1 MSANVFCSCSLDV
14 FSPIPVRETVRES
27 SESGDPPDVR
37 FPPAPLISTLFGQ
50 GRVLSANKTAR
61 PSLQAFVPSSTVRA
75 RSTPSAYSLERASG
89 LSERVCYI
97 LVMTK
102 PATKDRILK
111 AVEDL
116 PDDATLEEAIEKLCF
131 LAKVERGVKQA
142 NEGNTVPHDEVKDR
156 LLG

>member
-1 MSANVFCSCSLDV
+1 
-14 FSPIPVRETVRES
+14 
-27 SESGDPPDVR
+27 
-37 FPPAPLISTLFGQ
+37 
-50 GRVLSANKTAR
+50 
-61 PSLQAFVPSSTVRA
+61 
-75 RSTPSAYSLERASG
+75 
-89 LSERVCYI
+89 
-97 LVMTK
+97 MTE

-116 PDDATLEEAIEKLCF
+116 PDDATLDEAIEKLCF

>member
-1 MSANVFCSCSLDV
+1 
-14 FSPIPVRETVRES
+14 
-27 SESGDPPDVR
+27 
-37 FPPAPLISTLFGQ
+37 
-50 GRVLSANKTAR
+50 
-61 PSLQAFVPSSTVRA
+61 
-75 RSTPSAYSLERASG
+75 
-89 LSERVCYI
+89 
-97 LVMTK
+97 MTK